1 MNLKKNFQGWT
12 SKRKNTPESEELQEQ
27 RNDPRV
33 QVFIENYRYC
43 PDQNEEGVICMPQSQ
58 IRNMFQAYTAPNG
71 YDPIIRILN
80 QLKEN
85 GFHLQV
91 LLGKDEFILPVQKIY
106 KVKPNEEE

>member
-1 MNLKKNFQGWT
+1 
-12 SKRKNTPESEELQEQ
+12 
-27 RNDPRV
+27 
-33 QVFIENYRYC
+33 
-43 PDQNEEGVICMPQSQ
+43 
-58 IRNMFQAYTAPNG
+58 MFQAYTAPNG